1 MRPEHKANGEKQGE
15 FINNV
20 SKYPKS
26 LAVFKKE
33 GDMSWLTLWLSYFSR
48 IDVNRRASCM

>member
-33 GDMSWLTLWLSYFSR
+33 GDMSWLTLWLIS
-48 IDVNRRASCM
+48 ASLVA